1 MSAQNEQ
8 ERARQTYAQ
17 GREERDPANVQRSRD
32 NARIDATNTAGN
44 RAGGAR

>member
-1 MSAQNEQ
+1 MTEQ
-8 ERARQTYAQ
+8 ERAQKAYEA
-17 GREERDPANVQRSRD
+17 GREQRDPANVQRSQD

>member
-1 MSAQNEQ
+1 MSAQSEQ
-8 ERARQTYAQ
+8 ERAGRAYAQ
-17 GREERDPANVQRSRD
+17 GREQRDPANVQRSQD